1 MPTSATAAGSCSVTS
16 GVTFVINA
24 QGPGPLTFN
33 IHLSGASSPET
44 ISVTVNTA
52 DGVTNAPPRSTSPVI
67 RPAATRQ
74 AASTPARRPFL
85 LPRSQLAG
93 HQEVLATPQGNLA
106 GLRSIKEQS
115 PGSQNQLLTGSQE
128 VPETPQGMLAE
139 LRPSNNPSPGSQ
151 SVQAA
156 VSPQGSLADCSD
168 TEDSDTYAFHDI
180 ERPALFSPRCQLVS
194 PSRKRRL
201 ERMDDPNSPSPRTR
215 KRKCDGLVTQSS

>member
-74 AASTPARRPFL
+74 AASTPVRRPFL
-85 LPRSQLAG
+85 LPRSQSG
-93 HQEVLATPQGNLA
+93 NQEVFETPQGNPT
-106 GLRSIKEQS
+106 GLPSIKEQS
-115 PGSQNQLLTGSQE
+115 PGSQSQLLTGSQE

-139 LRPSNNPSPGSQ
+139 LRPSNNASPGSQ

-168 TEDSDTYAFHDI
+168 TEDSDTYEFHNI
-180 ERPALFSPRCQLVS
+180 EPPAVFSPRCQLVS

-201 ERMDDPNSPSPRTR
+201 ERMDDPQSPSPRTN
-215 KRKCDGLVTQSS
+215 KRRRDGLKTQSP